1 MVFHFEHDDDRECR
15 PGPIAEDK
23 REDIFA
29 HMIAGILAIYRYFVS
44 EQMQE
49 VQQPIQRQQPK
60 IGRNNPCFLIDEISC
75 YSSYQCKM
83 VTQVD

>member
-1 MVFHFEHDDDRECR
+1 MPYFRGCAKISNQRAPAVSLYQY
-15 PGPIAEDK
+15 
-23 REDIFA
+23 FA
-29 HMIAGILAIYRYFVS
+29 PER
-44 EQMQE
+44 MQE
-49 VQQPIQRQQPK
+49 VQQPIQCQQPK